1 MAKGRKTGGRQ
12 AGTRNKVSR
21 EAVQKAQ
28 ETGDLPADI
37 LLRLARE
44 AELHYRDVAKRPK
57 VKPAVLVALRTH
69 AKDCAQAAAPYF
81 NPKLSTIEAKV
92 KGDLGLTVTIVR
104 QGDDGAG
111 RAADA

>member
-12 AGTRNKVSR
+12 AGTRNKVTR
-21 EAVQKAQ
+21 AAVAKAK

-37 LLRLARE
+37 LLRLARD
-44 AELHYRDVAKRPK
+44 AEIHYRTVAERPK
-57 VKPAVLVALRTH
+57 VKPAVLAALRAH

-81 NPKLSTIEAKV
+81 NPKLSTIESRV
-92 KGDLGLTVTIVR
+92 TGDLGLTVKIVR
-104 QGDDGAG
+104 QGDDGAS